1 MSKKKKILNYL
12 IIGLN
17 ESNKKIFYKHYK
29 KRFIDY
35 LVTGKKG
42 KNFSRVN
49 NYLTRKTVIFGK
61 KNSKKLLYN

>member
-1 MSKKKKILNYL
+1 MRATKKF
-12 IIGLN
+12 
-17 ESNKKIFYKHYK
+17 FYKHYK

-49 NYLTRKTVIFGK
+49 NYLTRK
-61 KNSKKLLYN
+61 LLYLVKKIVKKTFI